1 MADIV
6 NNPPTKE
13 DAVHVRDYKRFAT
26 LFKWGTIIS
35 AVIALFV
42 VLIIAN

>member
-6 NNPPTKE
+6 TNPPTQE

-26 LFKWGTIIS
+26 LFKWGTIVS
-35 AVIALFV
+35 ALTALLVI
-42 VLIIAN
+42 LIIAN